1 MYKRDYLS
9 YPDYNNPNFVND
21 ISRKA
26 EFNLNKIKLN
36 KDNQCDNENFELAN
50 HQRLLKNFVNNYTP
64 YKSLLLFHGVGVGK
78 TCSGVTISESFRDTY
93 VRNNKKIII
102 VRKSGL
108 NQGWMDTIY
117 DPEKGEYV
125 NRSIIFKNWKEE
137 AIDILGGTRCGKI
150 PFKERS
156 SLTPEQLAEQRT
168 IRCYRLLYG
177 ILSFKGTKA
186 NGEDH
191 EVANLPVLW
200 RVTGTAFAPVG
211 SALDQVNKRKKLMF
225 TTTFSIDSKRQ
236 KKGGNVFYIPEISV
250 NADANLEMSKEDME
264 TLTVFQD
271 IINTENAEVVDL
283 YKAAKKGQPTS
294 SDGESAKVV
303 KQVEDPVE
311 VLSN

>member
-1 MYKRDYLS
+1 MS
-9 YPDYNNPNFVND
+9 NEIANINNMSD
-21 ISRKA
+21 
-26 EFNLNKIKLN
+26 EQIKQAIGQDDGSN
-36 KDNQCDNENFELAN
+36 
-50 HQRLLKNFVNNYTP
+50 
-64 YKSLLLFHGVGVGK
+64 
-78 TCSGVTISESFRDTY
+78 SGVNIPRLGINRSPEDDDGNQLPVGHLYTYDASVGQNVFGKPITFRPFISAMQY
-93 VRNNKKIII
+93 
-102 VRKSGL
+102 
-108 NQGWMDTIY
+108 MHY

-177 ILSFKGTKA
+177 ILSFKGKKA

-191 EVANLPVLW
+191 EVTNLPVLW

-236 KKGGNVFYIPEISV
+236 KKGGNVYYTPEISV
-250 NADANLEMSKEDME
+250 NADANLQMSKEDME

>member
-1 MYKRDYLS
+1 MSNEIANIKNMSNEQIMQAIGQDDGSGGGINIPRLGINRSPEDDDGNQLPVGHLFTYDASVGQNVFGKPVTFRPFLS
-9 YPDYNNPNFVND
+9 AMQYM
-21 ISRKA
+21 
-26 EFNLNKIKLN
+26 
-36 KDNQCDNENFELAN
+36 
-50 HQRLLKNFVNNYTP
+50 H
-64 YKSLLLFHGVGVGK
+64 
-78 TCSGVTISESFRDTY
+78 
-93 VRNNKKIII
+93 
-102 VRKSGL
+102 
-108 NQGWMDTIY
+108 Y

-137 AIDILGGTRCGKI
+137 AIDILGGTRCGKV
-150 PFKERS
+150 PFKERT

-177 ILSFKGTKA
+177 ILSFKGKKA

-236 KKGGNVFYIPEISV
+236 KKGGNVYYTPEISV
-250 NADANLEMSKEDME
+250 NADANLQMSKEDME

-271 IINTENAEVVDL
+271 TINTENAEVVDL
-283 YKAAKKGQPTS
+283 YKAAKKGQSTS

-303 KQVEDPVE
+303 KQVEDPIE

>member
-1 MYKRDYLS
+1 MSNEIANIKNMSNEQIMQAIGQDDGSGGGINIPRLGINRSPEDDDGNQLPVGHLFTYDASVGQNVFGKPVTFR
-9 YPDYNNPNFVND
+9 PF
-21 ISRKA
+21 ISA
-26 EFNLNKIKLN
+26 M
-36 KDNQCDNENFELAN
+36 QYM
-50 HQRLLKNFVNNYTP
+50 H
-64 YKSLLLFHGVGVGK
+64 
-78 TCSGVTISESFRDTY
+78 
-93 VRNNKKIII
+93 
-102 VRKSGL
+102 
-108 NQGWMDTIY
+108 Y

-137 AIDILGGTRCGKI
+137 AIDILGGTRCGKV
-150 PFKERS
+150 PFKERT

-177 ILSFKGTKA
+177 ILSFKGKKA

-191 EVANLPVLW
+191 EVTNLPVLW

-236 KKGGNVFYIPEISV
+236 KKGGNVYYTPEISV

-294 SDGESAKVV
+294 SDGKSAKVV

>member
-1 MYKRDYLS
+1 MSNEIANIKNMSNEQIMQAIGQDDGSGGGINIPRLGINRSPEDDDGNQLPVGHLFTYDASVGQNVFGKPVTFR
-9 YPDYNNPNFVND
+9 PF
-21 ISRKA
+21 ISA
-26 EFNLNKIKLN
+26 M
-36 KDNQCDNENFELAN
+36 QYM
-50 HQRLLKNFVNNYTP
+50 H
-64 YKSLLLFHGVGVGK
+64 
-78 TCSGVTISESFRDTY
+78 
-93 VRNNKKIII
+93 
-102 VRKSGL
+102 
-108 NQGWMDTIY
+108 Y

-177 ILSFKGTKA
+177 ILSFKGKKA

-191 EVANLPVLW
+191 EVTNLPVLW

>member
-1 MYKRDYLS
+1 M
-9 YPDYNNPNFVND
+9 
-21 ISRKA
+21 
-26 EFNLNKIKLN
+26 
-36 KDNQCDNENFELAN
+36 DNEIAN
-50 HQRLLKNFVNNYTP
+50 INNMSDEQI
-64 YKSLLLFHGVGVGK
+64 KQAIGQDDGSS
-78 TCSGVTISESFRDTY
+78 SGVSIPRLGINRSPEDDDGNQLPVGHLFTYDSSVGQNVFGKPVTFRPFISAMQY
-93 VRNNKKIII
+93 
-102 VRKSGL
+102 
-108 NQGWMDTIY
+108 MHY

-177 ILSFKGTKA
+177 ILSFKGKKA

-191 EVANLPVLW
+191 AVSNLPVLW

-250 NADANLEMSKEDME
+250 NADANLQMSKEDME

>member
-1 MYKRDYLS
+1 MEKNEIANI
-9 YPDYNNPNFVND
+9 NNM
-21 ISRKA
+21 S
-26 EFNLNKIKLN
+26 
-36 KDNQCDNENFELAN
+36 NEQIMQAIG
-50 HQRLLKNFVNNYTP
+50 QDDG
-64 YKSLLLFHGVGVGK
+64 SS
-78 TCSGVTISESFRDTY
+78 SGVSIPRLGINRSPEDDDGNQLPIGHLFTYDSSVGQNVFGKPVTFRPFISAMQY
-93 VRNNKKIII
+93 
-102 VRKSGL
+102 
-108 NQGWMDTIY
+108 MHY

-177 ILSFKGTKA
+177 ILSFKGKKA

-191 EVANLPVLW
+191 EVTNLPVLW

-236 KKGGNVFYIPEISV
+236 KKGGNVYYTPEISV
-250 NADANLEMSKEDME
+250 NADANLQMSKEDME
-264 TLTVFQD
+264 TLSVFQD
-271 IINTENAEVVDL
+271 IINTENSEVVEL
-283 YKAAKKGQPTS
+283 YKAAKKGQHTS

>member
-1 MYKRDYLS
+1 M
-9 YPDYNNPNFVND
+9 
-21 ISRKA
+21 
-26 EFNLNKIKLN
+26 
-36 KDNQCDNENFELAN
+36 DNEIAN
-50 HQRLLKNFVNNYTP
+50 INNMSDEQIKQAIGQDDGSSSGISIPRLGINRSPEDDDGNQLPVGH
-64 YKSLLLFHGVGVGK
+64 LFTYDSSVGQNVFGK
-78 TCSGVTISESFRDTY
+78 PVTFRPFISAMQY
-93 VRNNKKIII
+93 
-102 VRKSGL
+102 
-108 NQGWMDTIY
+108 MHY

-177 ILSFKGTKA
+177 ILSFKGKKA

-236 KKGGNVFYIPEISV
+236 KKGGNVYYTPEISV
-250 NADANLEMSKEDME
+250 NADANLQMSKEDME

-283 YKAAKKGQPTS
+283 YKAAKKGQSTS

>member
-1 MYKRDYLS
+1 M
-9 YPDYNNPNFVND
+9 
-21 ISRKA
+21 
-26 EFNLNKIKLN
+26 
-36 KDNQCDNENFELAN
+36 DNEIAN
-50 HQRLLKNFVNNYTP
+50 INNMSDEQIKQAIGQDDGSSSGISIPRLGINRSPEDDDGNQLPVGH
-64 YKSLLLFHGVGVGK
+64 LFTYDSSVGQNVFGK
-78 TCSGVTISESFRDTY
+78 PVTFRPFISAMQY
-93 VRNNKKIII
+93 
-102 VRKSGL
+102 
-108 NQGWMDTIY
+108 MHY

-177 ILSFKGTKA
+177 ILSFKGKKA

-211 SALDQVNKRKKLMF
+211 SALDQINKRKKLMF

-236 KKGGNVFYIPEISV
+236 KKGGNVYYTPEISV
-250 NADANLEMSKEDME
+250 NADANLQMSKEDME

-271 IINTENAEVVDL
+271 VINTENAEVVDL

-303 KQVEDPVE
+303 KQVEDPIE

>member
-1 MYKRDYLS
+1 MKNEIANI
-9 YPDYNNPNFVND
+9 NNMSDEQIKQAIGQDDGSGGGINIPRLGINRSPEDDDGNQLPVGHLFTYDASVGQNVFGKPATFRPF
-21 ISRKA
+21 ISA
-26 EFNLNKIKLN
+26 M
-36 KDNQCDNENFELAN
+36 QYM
-50 HQRLLKNFVNNYTP
+50 H
-64 YKSLLLFHGVGVGK
+64 
-78 TCSGVTISESFRDTY
+78 
-93 VRNNKKIII
+93 
-102 VRKSGL
+102 
-108 NQGWMDTIY
+108 Y

-137 AIDILGGTRCGKI
+137 AIDILGGVKCGKV
-150 PFKERS
+150 PFKERP

-177 ILSFKGTKA
+177 ILSFKGKKA

-236 KKGGNVFYIPEISV
+236 KKGGNVYYTPEISV
-250 NADANLEMSKEDME
+250 NADANLQMSKEDME